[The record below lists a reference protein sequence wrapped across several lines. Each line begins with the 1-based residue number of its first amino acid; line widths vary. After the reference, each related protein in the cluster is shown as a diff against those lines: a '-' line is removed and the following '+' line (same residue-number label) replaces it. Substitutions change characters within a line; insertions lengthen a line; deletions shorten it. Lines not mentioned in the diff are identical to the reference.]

1 MNLDIF
7 TMDKKSILMA
17 VERKCPNCSTWNS
30 DLDNCASC
38 GTLISP
44 VKIEEERERVREEV
58 RQNKPLSKTDVFID
72 KWKNSRFF
80 LLRWLYKILY
90 TISVIFIG
98 IASLFA
104 WMAASPNG

>member
-1 MNLDIF
+1 
-7 TMDKKSILMA
+7 MA
-17 VERKCPNCSTWNS
+17 VERKCPKCLTWNS
-30 DLDNCASC
+30 DEDYCVSC

-44 VKIEEERERVREEV
+44 VKIEAERERVREEI
-58 RQNKPLSKTDVFID
+58 RQNSPLSKTDIFID

-80 LLRWLYKILY
+80 LIRWLYKILY

-98 IASLFA
+98 IASFFA

>member
-1 MNLDIF
+1 
-7 TMDKKSILMA
+7 MA
-17 VERKCPNCSTWNS
+17 IERKCPKCTIWNK
-30 DLDNCASC
+30 DNDYCTNC

-44 VKIEEERERVREEV
+44 VIIEEQREKEREERR
-58 RQNKPLSKTDVFID
+58 NNAPLSKTDIFID

-98 IASLFA
+98 IASFFA

>member
-1 MNLDIF
+1 
-7 TMDKKSILMA
+7 MA
-17 VERKCPNCSTWNS
+17 IERKCPTCTSWNS
-30 DLDNCASC
+30 DNDYCVEC

-44 VKIEEERERVREEV
+44 VKIEEERERVREEI
-58 RQNKPLSKTDVFID
+58 RKNRPLSQTDIFVE

-90 TISVIFIG
+90 TIGVIFIG
-98 IASLFA
+98 IASFFA

>member
-1 MNLDIF
+1 
-7 TMDKKSILMA
+7 MA
-17 VERKCPNCSTWNS
+17 IERKCPNCGTWNQ
-30 DLDNCASC
+30 DNDYCSSC

-44 VKIEEERERVREEV
+44 IIIEEEREKEREE
-58 RQNKPLSKTDVFID
+58 RRKNAPLSKTDIFINN
-72 KWKNSRFF
+72 WKNSRFL

-98 IASLFA
+98 IASFFA

>member
-1 MNLDIF
+1 
-7 TMDKKSILMA
+7 MA
-17 VERKCPNCSTWNS
+17 IERKCPNCGIWNQ
-30 DLDNCASC
+30 DNDYCSSC

-44 VKIEEERERVREEV
+44 IIIEEEREKEREE
-58 RQNKPLSKTDVFID
+58 RRKNAPLSKTDIFINN
-72 KWKNSRFF
+72 WKNSRFL

-98 IASLFA
+98 IASFFA

>member
-1 MNLDIF
+1 
-7 TMDKKSILMA
+7 MA
-17 VERKCPNCSTWNS
+17 IERKCPNCATWNS
-30 DLDNCASC
+30 DNDYCSSC

-44 VKIEEERERVREEV
+44 TIIEEEREKEREERRNNV
-58 RQNKPLSKTDVFID
+58 PLSKTDIFIN

-90 TISVIFIG
+90 TISVVFIA
-98 IASLFA
+98 IASFFA